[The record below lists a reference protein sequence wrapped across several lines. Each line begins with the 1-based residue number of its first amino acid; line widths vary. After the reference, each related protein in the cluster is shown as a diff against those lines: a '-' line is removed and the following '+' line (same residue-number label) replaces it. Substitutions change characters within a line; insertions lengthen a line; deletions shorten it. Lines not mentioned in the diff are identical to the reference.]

1 MPHGVCSTTS
11 GGRPPWSWSWSAG
24 RLPPFV
30 VVAVAP
36 SVRRPVRTQI
46 CPSVDRWSYVRRFPA
61 NQPNRGIGTT
71 LQSNTSTRG
80 VGVASNLD
88 HDHERRRP
96 TKIFPYTSKL
106 ATPPVEIASPT
117 QPSSY
122 HDEIKHLPKEA
133 KEISYRPHSR

>member
-1 MPHGVCSTTS
+1 MVMVC
-11 GGRPPWSWSWSAG
+11 RPAAARRSLWWRWR
-24 RLPPFV
+24 RL
-30 VVAVAP
+30 
-36 SVRRPVRTQI
+36 
-46 CPSVDRWSYVRRFPA
+46 SVDRFAPKYVRPSTGGLMSVDFPPTNPTA
-61 NQPNRGIGTT
+61 ESAQHSNQILLPLLG
-71 LQSNTSTRG
+71 L
-80 VGVASNLD
+80 GVASNLD

-122 HDEIKHLPKEA
+122 HDEIKHLQKEA